1 MAIGSL
7 FVWGG
12 LVMHSLVGG
21 NMVGWCRSFMGRNE
35 KKNGGPLLCVYF
47 RRCRKEDG
55 PWQIDALC
63 FLRKKRS

>member
-1 MAIGSL
+1 MAIGYL

-35 KKNGGPLLCVYF
+35 KKM
-47 RRCRKEDG
+47 EDRSFVS
-55 PWQIDALC
+55 ILDVVE
-63 FLRKKRS
+63 KRMGLGK